1 MNDLGTVQM
10 MGQMGLAN
18 QMMEVLTRITF
29 GLADQDRDGRISRP
43 EAVAFA
49 TTHLRDGQ
57 PLTATLGIRGG
68 ALRLDDAPA
77 VEKVVGAAFAACDA
91 DADSFVNATEARAT
105 PEPYP

>member
-1 MNDLGTVQM
+1 MNDLGRVQM

-49 TTHLRDGQ
+49 TTHLREGQ
-57 PLTATLGIRGG
+57 PLAKTLGLMLIFLYAFGIV
-68 ALRLDDAPA
+68 ACTPLPAPTTRTL
-77 VEKVVGAAFAACDA
+77 AAC
-91 DADSFVNATEARAT
+91 RA
-105 PEPYP
+105 